1 MNEGLFTSKTDM
13 WGTPQ
18 ATFDELD
25 AEFGFDL
32 DVCAVPENAK
42 CQRFFSP
49 EVDGLAQEWAG
60 NICWM
65 NPPYGRQIGKWVE
78 KAHEA
83 SQRGATVVAL
93 LPARTD
99 TRWFHEHIKDA
110 AEIRFIRGRLCFND
124 SDGRAPF
131 PSMVVVW
138 KPAA

>member
-25 AEFGFDL
+25 AEFGFSV
-32 DVCAVPENAK
+32 DVCAVPANAK
-42 CQRFFSP
+42 CRRYFTP
-49 EVDGLAQEWAG
+49 DVDGLSQDWAG
-60 NICWM
+60 NVCWM

-83 SQRGATVVAL
+83 SQRGATVVGL

-99 TRWFHEHIKDA
+99 TRWFHEHIKDV
-110 AEIRFIRGRLCFND
+110 AEIRFIRGRLYFND

-131 PSMVVVW
+131 PNMVVVW
-138 KPAA
+138 KSA